1 MGGTIK
7 RMIQPS
13 SFYLKYPQGWRL
25 LVPEYLQAT
34 AGADACVDS
43 VSSKAAVLLLPF
55 TTASVHP
62 FSFSFRSTRDVRNAL
77 ALKFRPLL
85 SGEESVE
92 IVPFF
97 SGNTRGATEGV
108 ALCVWEREIPEETTG
123 LFLEDNIVW
132 PLPLALASAVNGE
145 GVTVFRNDTLC
156 ASAVFRNGLPAFL
169 RCRASHPGDKGTDE
183 DVRMCMQYA
192 VEIGMTITPDSVW
205 VSSKEHDLLLAA
217 KETVKKFP
225 RFLEF
230 NVSRPAIASS
240 LSRERTALLLVKM
253 ALCTLLAGL
262 LFCGIQFYETR
273 RLGSSVENYSAESAT
288 LFRETFGA
296 SERVVD
302 PLSQARRALA
312 DLRGQ
317 GETENS
323 FSQTLAHLG
332 RTWLDGE
339 DKRKNLPVLEQLRYT
354 GDGADITGTAE
365 SVESIQLLRENA
377 GSGGYRAALGDIQQ
391 IPGGGLR
398 FTLSLRR
405 ESQ

>member
-1 MGGTIK
+1 
-7 RMIQPS
+7 MIQPS

-25 LVPEYLQAT
+25 LVPDYLKGVS
-34 AGADACVDS
+34 GADACLDS
-43 VSSKAAVLLLPF
+43 VPSKAALLLCPF
-55 TTASVHP
+55 STASVHP

-85 SGEESVE
+85 SGEEGVE

-97 SGNTRGATEGV
+97 SGKTGGATEGV
-108 ALCVWEREIPEETTG
+108 ALCLWEREVPEETSG

-145 GVTVFRNDTLC
+145 GVAVFRNDTLC
-156 ASAVFRNGLPAFL
+156 ASAVFRNGLPAFI
-169 RCRASHPGDKGTDE
+169 RCRASHPADKGIDE
-183 DVRMCMQYA
+183 EVKMCMQYA
-192 VEIGMTITPDSVW
+192 AEVGMTLAPDSVW
-205 VSSKEHDLLLAA
+205 VATGEHDLLTAA

-225 RFLEF
+225 RYLEF
-230 NVSRPAIASS
+230 NISRPAIASS
-240 LSRERTALLLVKM
+240 LSRERTALLLVKT
-253 ALCTLLAGL
+253 ALCALLAGL
-262 LFCGIQFYETR
+262 LFCGIQFLETR
-273 RLGSSVENYSAESAT
+273 RLSLSVENYTAESAT
-288 LFRETFGA
+288 LFREAFGA

-302 PLSQARRALA
+302 PLSQARRTLA

-339 DKRKNLPVLEQLRYT
+339 NKRKNLPVLEQLRYS

-365 SVESIQLLRENA
+365 NMESIQLLRENA
-377 GSGGYRAALGDIQQ
+377 GSGGYRATLGDIQQ

-405 ESQ
+405 ENQ